1 METIMETIQVI
12 LGFLL
17 LVVIGLPL
25 LIALWP
31 ILVAILVVGFL
42 YLFWPLS
49 GLLLLTG
56 IIAAALYWA
65 YWG

>member
-1 METIMETIQVI
+1 METILEAIQII

-17 LVVIGLPL
+17 LVIIGLPL
-25 LIALWP
+25 LIGLWP

-49 GLLLLTG
+49 GLLLLAG